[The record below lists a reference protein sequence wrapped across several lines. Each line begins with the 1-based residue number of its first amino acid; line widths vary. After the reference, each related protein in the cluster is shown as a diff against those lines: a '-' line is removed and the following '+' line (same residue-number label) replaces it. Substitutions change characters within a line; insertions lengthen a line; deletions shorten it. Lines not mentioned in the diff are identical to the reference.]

1 MLHFLACSKTNA
13 ADVFFIID
21 ESSSLHINQNF
32 YKELRFVSSVIEQ
45 YELGPSKV
53 RVGLMTF
60 STNPRI
66 LLHLNDFKT
75 KSEIVS
81 MLENTPWVGGDTQL
95 DKAFNL
101 LMSEGMSPAFGGR
114 SNVPQ
119 IVIVITDG
127 RSTSPEKT
135 DLAIRE
141 LRQRNYIVYA
151 IGW

>member
-1 MLHFLACSKTNA
+1 
-13 ADVFFIID
+13 
-21 ESSSLHINQNF
+21 
-32 YKELRFVSSVIEQ
+32 
-45 YELGPSKV
+45 
-53 RVGLMTF
+53 MTF
-60 STNPRI
+60 STDPRI
-66 LLHLNDFKT
+66 VLHLNDFKT
-75 KSEIVS
+75 KGEIVS

-135 DLAIRE
+135 DLAIRQ

-151 IGW
+151 IGWYYLLLVMISS